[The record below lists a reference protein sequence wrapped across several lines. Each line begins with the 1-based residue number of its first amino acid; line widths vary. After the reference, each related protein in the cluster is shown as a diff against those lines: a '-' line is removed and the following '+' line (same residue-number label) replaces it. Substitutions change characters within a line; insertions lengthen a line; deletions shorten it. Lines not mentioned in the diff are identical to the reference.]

1 MTFTS
6 KDLLNS
12 FVNIIEKED
21 REELDDDDIVVDFD
35 DLIVEND
42 KSEINNSQFKSKI
55 KEKNNSANYS
65 QRTIIQNPMTLNPEN
80 FNNDSPSKMEKC
92 NTNRISHE
100 NIKDVIIYF
109 I

>member
-1 MTFTS
+1 MVNSLKKVDSKDDHLPNKRVNYELLSFLINDNSPQWLIILTIISIKRGMKFTS
-6 KDLLNS
+6 KNLLNS

-55 KEKNNSANYS
+55 KEKN
-65 QRTIIQNPMTLNPEN
+65 
-80 FNNDSPSKMEKC
+80 KW
-92 NTNRISHE
+92 
-100 NIKDVIIYF
+100 
-109 I
+109 